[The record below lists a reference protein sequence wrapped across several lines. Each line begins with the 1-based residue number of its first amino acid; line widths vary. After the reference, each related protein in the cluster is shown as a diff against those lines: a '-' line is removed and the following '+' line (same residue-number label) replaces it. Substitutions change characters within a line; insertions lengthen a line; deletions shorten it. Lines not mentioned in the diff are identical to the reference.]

1 MKHKLKLG
9 DYATLESETL
19 KVEINIKGLKE
30 YKAKLNEVLEI
41 ITNLE
46 ENIEQLNKIKLEIEI

>member
-1 MKHKLKLG
+1 MKDK
-9 DYATLESETL
+9 TL

-41 ITNLE
+41 IADLK
-46 ENIEQLNKIKLEIEI
+46 ENIEQLNKIRLEIEF

>member
-1 MKHKLKLG
+1 MTNKIQLG
-9 DYATLESETL
+9 DYATLENKTL

-30 YKAKLNEVLEI
+30 YKAKLNEVLDI

>member
-1 MKHKLKLG
+1 MENK
-9 DYATLESETL
+9 TL

-30 YKAKLNEVLEI
+30 YKAKLNEVLDI

-46 ENIEQLNKIKLEIEI
+46 ENIEQLNKIKLEIEF

>member
-1 MKHKLKLG
+1 MENK
-9 DYATLESETL
+9 AL

-41 ITNLE
+41 IKNLE
-46 ENIEQLNKIKLEIEI
+46 ENIEQLNKIELEIEF